1 MSQIPDAF
9 QFEWDEQKN
18 SINKKKHGISFETA
32 MHVFNDPLRLDFF
45 DEIHSVEED
54 RFITIGKVED
64 ILFVVYTLRQDAT
77 RIISARIATPRERRL
92 YHDS

>member
-32 MHVFNDPLRLDFF
+32 MHVFNDPLRLDF
-45 DEIHSVEED
+45 S
-54 RFITIGKVED
+54 TKS
-64 ILFVVYTLRQDAT
+64 TALR
-77 RIISARIATPRERRL
+77 RI
-92 YHDS
+92 DSSQ